1 MSNNPALDQA
11 LAMLNRLQD
20 LDAYDSIHANLLQ
33 YGSEISVEG
42 LKTIGMQLF
51 LIWKDR
57 DNGEKVNNCLEV
69 ITATIN
75 NRGLDIPG
83 AVDEN
88 GKQLCPST
96 QVVEPFAVDDEDD
109 EDDEDWEE
117 DEDEEDDEWDED
129 DEDDEEEDIVPDCRP
144 QPKPRPVLREKA
156 PVISSGKVETKR
168 QPIVSV
174 NGWVFNK

>member
-1 MSNNPALDQA
+1 MSSNNPALDQA
-11 LAMLNRLQD
+11 LMMLNRLQD
-20 LDAYDSIHANLLQ
+20 LDAYDSIHSNLLQ

-51 LIWKDR
+51 MIWKDR

-69 ITATIN
+69 ITSTIN

-96 QVVEPFAVDDEDD
+96 PVEPFAVDEEDDEDD

-117 DEDEEDDEWDED
+117 DEDDEEDGEWDED
-129 DEDDEEEDIVPDCRP
+129 DEEEEVAPDCRP
-144 QPKPRPVLREKA
+144 KSRPVLREKA
-156 PVISSGKVETKR
+156 PVISAGKIEIKR

-174 NGWVFNK
+174 NGWIFNK

>member
-1 MSNNPALDQA
+1 MSSNNPALDQA
-11 LAMLNRLQD
+11 IMMLDRLQD
-20 LDAYDSIHANLLQ
+20 LDAYNSIRSNLLQ

-57 DNGEKVNNCLEV
+57 DNSEKVNNCLEV
-69 ITATIN
+69 ITSTIN

-96 QVVEPFAVDDEDD
+96 QVVEPWDEDDDEDD
-109 EDDEDWEE
+109 
-117 DEDEEDDEWDED
+117 
-129 DEDDEEEDIVPDCRP
+129 DDEEEEYRP
-144 QPKPRPVLREKA
+144 QPKPRPVFREKA
-156 PVISSGKVETKR
+156 TVISSGKVETKR

>member
-1 MSNNPALDQA
+1 MSSNNPALDQA
-11 LAMLNRLQD
+11 LMMLGRLQD
-20 LDAYDSIHANLLQ
+20 LDAYDSIHSNLLQ

-57 DNGEKVNNCLEV
+57 DNCEKVNNCLEV

-88 GKQLCPST
+88 GKQLCQST
-96 QVVEPFAVDDEDD
+96 QVVEPLAVDEDD
-109 EDDEDWEE
+109 DDWDE
-117 DEDEEDDEWDED
+117 DEDEDENEDEDDEWDED
-129 DEDDEEEDIVPDCRP
+129 DEDDEDDEEEYRP